1 MGLTRKVVFTSPL
14 AREVGFTSQLARE
27 VGFTSPLAGEV
38 GAQAPGGGKKMSRS
52 LHREQ
57 AGAFIGNKQEPSSGA
72 RR

>member
-52 LHREQ
+52 LHRAQEDEQ
-57 AGAFIGNKQEPSSGA
+57 EASSGA

>member
-1 MGLTRKVVFTSPL
+1 MGLTRKVVFTSQL

-27 VGFTSPLAGEV
+27 VGFTSPLAREV
-38 GAQAPGGGKKMSRS
+38 GAQAPGGGKTMSRS

-57 AGAFIGNKQEPSSGA
+57 AGTFIGSKQEPSSGA